1 MFNECICSST
11 RAYAIIFI
19 FMCRQ
24 QDIFNDYKDFLK
36 NLTKTGSS
44 KLFTNGG
51 KEYASILMSVLLDN
65 TNSVAR
71 IFSYGFRP
79 DLVTTDEYKQALERF
94 LKSSYKELRVMVE
107 TDEAVDKEPI
117 KMLKKAYQEGN
128 DHVTL
133 RLITPEDRKELIN
146 QLGGGHRNFAVF
158 DNDKYRM
165 EYDPDDFKAFGS
177 FNDVETCTRLTTLFD
192 KAFEKATSLM
202 EETVTV

>member
-1 MFNECICSST
+1 MV
-11 RAYAIIFI
+11 YAINFI

-24 QDIFNDYKDFLK
+24 QDIFNDYKAFLK
-36 NLTKTGSS
+36 NLAKTGSS

-79 DLVTTDEYKQALERF
+79 DLISTKEYKRALENF
-94 LKSSYKELRVMVE
+94 LSSSYKEIRVMVE
-107 TDEAVDKEPI
+107 SDEAIEEEPI
-117 KMLKKAYQEGN
+117 RILKEAYGC
-128 DHVTL
+128 DRHRVSL
-133 RLITPEDRKELIN
+133 KLITPEDRKNLIA

-177 FNDVETCTRLTTLFD
+177 FNDVETCARLITLFD
-192 KAFEKATSLM
+192 NAFENATSLM
-202 EETVTV
+202 EEPVTV

>member
-1 MFNECICSST
+1 
-11 RAYAIIFI
+11 
-19 FMCRQ
+19 MCRQ

-36 NLTKTGSS
+36 NLAKTGSS

-79 DLVTTDEYKQALERF
+79 NLISTEEYKQALQRF
-94 LKSSYKELRVMVE
+94 LDSSYKEIRVMVE
-107 TDEAVDKEPI
+107 TNEAVDKEPI
-117 KMLKKAYQEGN
+117 RMLKGAYRKGN
-128 DHVTL
+128 DRISL
-133 RLITPEDRKELIN
+133 RLITPDDKKELID

-177 FNDVETCTRLTTLFD
+177 FNDVETCKRLTELFNN
-192 KAFEKATSLM
+192 AFEKATSLM
-202 EETVTV
+202 EETTTV

>member
-1 MFNECICSST
+1 
-11 RAYAIIFI
+11 
-19 FMCRQ
+19 MCRQ

-36 NLTKTGSS
+36 NLAKTGSS

-79 DLVTTDEYKQALERF
+79 DLVSTNEYKKALENF
-94 LKSSYKELRVMVE
+94 LSSSYKEIRVMVE
-107 TDEAVDKEPI
+107 SDEAIDEEPI
-117 KMLKKAYQEGN
+117 RMLKEAYGR
-128 DHVTL
+128 DRRRVSL
-133 RLITPEDRKELIN
+133 KLITPEDRKDLID

-177 FNDVETCTRLTTLFD
+177 FNDVETCARLTTLFD
-192 KAFEKATSLM
+192 NAFENATSLM
-202 EETVTV
+202 EEPVTA

>member
-1 MFNECICSST
+1 
-11 RAYAIIFI
+11 
-19 FMCRQ
+19 MCRQ

-36 NLTKTGSS
+36 NLAKAGSS

-79 DLVTTDEYKQALERF
+79 DLVSTEEYKQALERF
-94 LKSSYKELRVMVE
+94 LESSYKEIRVMVE
-107 TDEAVDKEPI
+107 TNEAIDKEPI
-117 KMLKKAYQEGN
+117 EMLKDAYQNGN
-128 DHVTL
+128 HRVSL
-133 RLITPEDRKELIN
+133 KLITPEDREELID

-177 FNDVETCTRLTTLFD
+177 FNDVETCARLTTLFD
-192 KAFEKATSLM
+192 NAFEKATSLM